1 MLANLLN
8 KDAAT
13 RMELIKMIKFETT
26 DIVLAAYLKTKGYKL
41 IEILK
46 NGNKGTFVYG
56 DVQDDVIN
64 SYDLGQ
70 STVEPK
76 SLNYEIK
83 ALTTAA
89 RR

>member
-1 MLANLLN
+1 M
-8 KDAAT
+8 D
-13 RMELIKMIKFETT
+13 RFETT

-41 IEILK
+41 IDILK

-56 DVQDDVIN
+56 NVDDEVIN
-64 SYDLGQ
+64 AYDLGQ
-70 STVEPK
+70 ALVEPK
-76 SLNYEIK
+76 TLNYEIK

>member
-1 MLANLLN
+1 M
-8 KDAAT
+8 T
-13 RMELIKMIKFETT
+13 KFETT

-56 DVQDDVIN
+56 NVDEETIN
-64 SYDLGQ
+64 EYDLGQ
-70 STVEPK
+70 ASVEPK

>member
-1 MLANLLN
+1 M
-8 KDAAT
+8 D
-13 RMELIKMIKFETT
+13 RFETT
-26 DIVLAAYLKTKGYKL
+26 DIVLAAYLKTKGFKL

-56 DVQDDVIN
+56 NVDDEVIN
-64 SYDLGQ
+64 AYDLGQ
-70 STVEPK
+70 ALVEPK
-76 SLNYEIK
+76 ALNYEIK

>member
-1 MLANLLN
+1 M
-8 KDAAT
+8 D
-13 RMELIKMIKFETT
+13 RFETT
-26 DIVLAAYLKTKGYKL
+26 DIILASYLKTKGYRL

-56 DVQDDVIN
+56 NVDADIIN
-64 SYDLGQ
+64 EYDLGQ
-70 STVEPK
+70 ALVEPK

>member
-1 MLANLLN
+1 
-8 KDAAT
+8 
-13 RMELIKMIKFETT
+13 MERFETT

-46 NGNKGTFVYG
+46 NGNKGTFVYAK
-56 DVQDDVIN
+56 VAESIIN
-64 SYDLGQ
+64 EYDLGQ
-70 STVEPK
+70 ALVEPK

>member
-1 MLANLLN
+1 M
-8 KDAAT
+8 T
-13 RMELIKMIKFETT
+13 KFETT
-26 DIVLAAYLKTKGYKL
+26 DIVLAAYLKTKGFKL

-56 DVQDDVIN
+56 NVDEEIIN
-64 SYDLGQ
+64 EYDLGQ
-70 STVEPK
+70 ASVEPK